1 MAHISR
7 PFQIA
12 LVAVGLFAAVFVIA
26 LRPHSSTPP
35 GSSSASA
42 SRAAQAPK
50 PGSPSHVY
58 QGPAPGVQGLSKAIA
73 KAHGAVATSQQSAKQ
88 LEEKA
93 AAASSTGSTAGANA
107 APATPS
113 ATTRSIPAKATA
125 TTPKA
130 TAPKSARAPHATA
143 TLAGQH
149 SVEAQLEQGKVVL
162 ILFWNPK
169 GTDDAAVRSELRLLE
184 LAHRFAAV
192 LARNPTFRHLR
203 SGFAA
208 ELRKPIAVHE
218 APASAVSSF
227 GSITTGVQVSGT
239 PTILVVAKSGHVQTI
254 TGLTDA
260 YSIEQTIDE
269 ARHA

>member
-26 LRPHSSTPP
+26 LRPHSSSTP

-42 SRAAQAPK
+42 SHAAQAPK
-50 PGSPSHVY
+50 PGSPSHIY
-58 QGPAPGVQGLSKAIA
+58 QGPAPGVQGLTKALA
-73 KAHGAVATSQQSAKQ
+73 KAHGAVATSQQNAKQ

-93 AAASSTGSTAGANA
+93 AASSTGSASGAKA

-113 ATTRSIPAKATA
+113 ATAKSTPAKATA
-125 TTPKA
+125 TAPKA
-130 TAPKSARAPHATA
+130 TAPKSARAPHAAA

-149 SVEAQLEQGKVVL
+149 SVEAQLAQGKVVL
-162 ILFWNPK
+162 ILFWNPN
-169 GTDDAAVRSELRLLE
+169 GADDKAVRSELRLLE
-184 LAHRFAAV
+184 LAHRFAVA

-203 SGFAA
+203 SRFAA

-239 PTILVVAKSGHVQTI
+239 PTMLVLAKSGQVHTI

-260 YSIEQTIDE
+260 FSIEQTIEE